1 VKTRTDLSAAG
12 LQAPSRANAGLPGNN
27 PVGAGFVAVY
37 ALAYASLWLAL
48 LTPATV
54 TLALRVRQM
63 ASGDSAR
70 LISEVLLAG
79 ALVALVSNPIFGALS
94 DRTRSRFGRRR
105 PYLLLGA
112 LVGLGAL
119 WLIAVAPG
127 LRLVLIGWC
136 LAQLS
141 YNAVL
146 AAMVAVVAD
155 EIPASRRGTVVG
167 VLGICMPVGQIAGT
181 FLVQHLA
188 FDLRLALLVPGGI
201 GLIGVWALAFLLPA
215 RMPPGWLQ
223 GDELGAAV
231 AGAAGAAAV
240 ASSAGAVVT
249 RAAAGGAGDA
259 KRGKATGGDAKSG
272 GETQRGE
279 AKGGD
284 ATGDDAKG
292 GDAKSG
298 GETQRGEAK
307 GGDATGDDAKGGD
320 AKSGG
325 EAQRGEAKGADATGD
340 DAKGGD
346 AKSGEAKRD
355 DARDSDAKGS
365 SYGRRPGRRLLWP
378 LAQHRDFAWA
388 WSSRVLFVVGSVSFQ
403 AYQPFLLLDGLGFD
417 AAQVPGLIFRS
428 TLVQAVMT
436 VLWSL
441 VAGRLS
447 DRWRRRKPIAMIGSL
462 LQGAG
467 LWIVAMADS
476 YTMLLCGVAIA
487 GIGHG
492 AYEGVDLA
500 LVTEILPDR
509 DRHAAKDLGVLNIAN
524 ALPQVIAPLAA
535 PVILASSHG
544 NYTLLFL
551 VAGAV
556 PMLGATLLVPLKG
569 AR

>member
-298 GETQRGEAK
+298 GE
-307 GGDATGDDAKGGD
+307 
-320 AKSGG
+320 
-325 EAQRGEAKGADATGD
+325 AQRGEAKGADATGD

>member
-1 VKTRTDLSAAG
+1 MKTRTDLSAAG

-259 KRGKATGGDAKSG
+259 KRGEAT
-272 GETQRGE
+272 
-279 AKGGD
+279 
-284 ATGDDAKG
+284 G

-447 DRWRRRKPIAMIGSL
+447 DRWRRRKPIAMTGSL

>member
-1 VKTRTDLSAAG
+1 MKTRTDLSAAG

-298 GETQRGEAK
+298 GE
-307 GGDATGDDAKGGD
+307 
-320 AKSGG
+320 
-325 EAQRGEAKGADATGD
+325 AQRGEAKGADATGD